1 MKILNYMKF
10 IFFLF
15 FNFFLI
21 LNSFSQE
28 ILSDLVSNP
37 IIKKNNNNISFKL
50 SQLSLPF
57 IDDFS
62 YDDPNVDHLLWKKSS
77 VFVNR
82 TYSIEPPTIGV
93 ATFDGLDS
101 NGFAYSINIS
111 NPQGFADTLLS
122 REIKMNNIDS
132 AYFLFFY
139 QPQGLGDAPE
149 INDSLILEFKNN
161 NNIWK
166 KVWSQQGSINLD
178 FKKKVIVIKTNEYLH
193 DYFQFRFINKAT
205 LSGNFDH
212 WNLDYVK
219 IDQYNSNV
227 DTSFLNDVSFVY
239 NCPSFLSRYNE
250 MPWLHFN
257 EGMLT
262 NNELLDTL
270 DINLRNND
278 ASINVDYQYNVYNNS
293 GLTSH
298 YPSTGSWRNVSVFSY
313 DSIGL
318 FSFKNPS
325 ILIENSVFN
334 SNILDS
340 ASFYI
345 EHIIETGQNDFK
357 QNDTLKRVQNFFSH
371 FSYDDGSAE
380 SAYGINVSGAKLAYH
395 FKLNRPDTIRAI
407 QMYFPQMGDSTSN
420 IPFNLTIWKNILN
433 NTIIHQEQVYPV
445 HTETGEFHTYYLDS
459 IFQLTGDFYIGW
471 EQLSDDLLNIGLDKN
486 LLSNQYMYYNIGS
499 GWTNSQF
506 PGSWMIRPV
515 LSNKQIINNINNKVQ
530 NCSIYPNPTR
540 SYFNIDCVVDND
552 KIIIYD
558 LSGNMIFN
566 DNYSLLKNISLSRGM
581 YLIYIKNKSYYNKLL
596 VF

>member
-1 MKILNYMKF
+1 MKF
-10 IFFLF
+10 YFFLF
-15 FNFFLI
+15 FNCFVL
-21 LNSFSQE
+21 SYCYSQE
-28 ILSDLVSNP
+28 VISSLVSNP
-37 IIKKNNNNISFKL
+37 FLKNNNKNTSYKL
-50 SQLSLPF
+50 SQLTLPF

-62 YDDPNVDHLLWKKSS
+62 YYESYVDNLLWKKSS

-82 TYSIEPPTIGV
+82 TYSIEPPTIGA

-111 NPQGFADTLLS
+111 NPEGYADTLMSL
-122 REIKMNNIDS
+122 EIKMNNIDS
-132 AYFLFFY
+132 AYFLFYY

-149 INDSLILEFKNN
+149 VSDSLILEFKNN

-166 KVWSQQGSINLD
+166 KVWSKQGSSNHD
-178 FKKKVIVIKTNEYLH
+178 FKKKVIIINSNEYLH

-219 IDQYNSNV
+219 IDQFNSSV

-257 EGMLT
+257 EGMLIG
-262 NNELLDTL
+262 NELLDTL
-270 DINLRNND
+270 DIKLRNNN
-278 ASINVDYQYNVYNNS
+278 ASINVDYQYNVYNNNS
-293 GLTSH
+293 LTSH

-318 FSFKNPS
+318 FSFTNPS
-325 ILIENSVFN
+325 IIIENSVFN
-334 SNILDS
+334 TNILDS
-340 ASFYI
+340 VYFDI

-357 QNDTLKRVQNFFSH
+357 QNDTLKRVQKFLSH

-380 SAYGINVSGAKLAYH
+380 SAYGINVSGARLAYH
-395 FKLNRPDTIRAI
+395 FKLNRPDTLRAI
-407 QMYFPQMGDSTSN
+407 QMYFPQMGDSTNN
-420 IPFNLTIWKNILN
+420 IPFKLTIWKNISN
-433 NTIIHQEQVYPV
+433 NTIIYQQQVFPV
-445 HTETGEFHTYYLDS
+445 HTITDKFHTYFLDS

-471 EQLSDDLLNIGLDKN
+471 EQLSDDLLNVGLDKN
-486 LLSNQYMYYNIGS
+486 LISNQYMYYNIGS

-506 PGSWMIRPV
+506 PGSWMIRPI
-515 LSNKQIINNINNKVQ
+515 LSNKQIINNTNNKIQ
-530 NCSIYPNPTR
+530 HCSIYPNPT
-540 SYFNIDCVVDND
+540 SSFFNIDCAIDND
-552 KIIIYD
+552 KILVYD
-558 LSGNMIFN
+558 VSGNLIFN
-566 DNYSLLKNISLSRGM
+566 GTYFRLKKISLSSGV
-581 YLIYIKNKSYYNKLL
+581 YFINIENKFNFNKLI